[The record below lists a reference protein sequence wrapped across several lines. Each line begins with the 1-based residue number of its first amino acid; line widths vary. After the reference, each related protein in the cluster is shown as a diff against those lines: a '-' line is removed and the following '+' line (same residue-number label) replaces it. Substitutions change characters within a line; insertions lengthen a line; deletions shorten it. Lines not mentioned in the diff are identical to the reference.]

1 MKFLKNQSIKRIAKT
16 IGISCGGLVLAALIF
31 YSGFQYAL
39 RQEPIIQSPAEAGIN
54 GDLGILWQTW
64 QIAKNNYFN
73 IAGIKDQDMIYG
85 AADGVV
91 KSLNDPYS
99 VFFKPSDAKKFEED
113 VGGIF
118 GGIGAEIGKRNEKL
132 VIIAP
137 LKDTP
142 AERAGLKSEDYIVKI
157 DDLFTADLSVDEAVK
172 HIRGEKATT
181 VILTILREGWKE
193 PKEISIIRDFIS
205 IPTLDWKM
213 LEGDIAYIQ
222 LYNFNE
228 NATAA
233 FYKASVEF
241 LTKGAKGVILD
252 LRNNPG
258 GFLEVA
264 VNLGGWFLNKGQ
276 IVVKEKFS
284 SGKEEIFRA
293 NGNSALNQI
302 PTVIL
307 INKGS
312 ASASEILAGAL
323 RDNRNI
329 KLIGEKS
336 FGKGT
341 VQELQN
347 LKDGSA
353 VKISIAQWLLPKG
366 DLIEKKGLE
375 PDIEVKISE
384 EDVKAKRDPQL
395 DKAIEII
402 KNEALRMPIFKL
414 KAN

>member
-1 MKFLKNQSIKRIAKT
+1 M
-16 IGISCGGLVLAALIF
+16 
-31 YSGFQYAL
+31 

-54 GDLGILWQTW
+54 GDLSVLWQTW
-64 QIAKNNYFN
+64 QIAKNYYFN
-73 IAGIKDQDMIYG
+73 ASGIKDQDLIYG

-99 VFFKPSDAKKFEED
+99 IFFKPSDAKKFEED
-113 VGGIF
+113 VGGVF
-118 GGIGAEIGKRNEKL
+118 GGIGAEIGKKNEKL

-142 AERAGLKSEDYIVKI
+142 AERAGLKSDDYIVKI

-172 HIRGEKATT
+172 HIRGEKGTT
-181 VILTILREGWKE
+181 VVLTILREGWKE
-193 PKEISIIRDFIS
+193 PKEISIVRNFIN

-213 LEGDIAYIQ
+213 LDGDIAYIQ

-233 FYKASVEF
+233 FYKASVAF
-241 LTKGAKGVILD
+241 LTQGAKGIILD

-264 VNLGGWFLNKGQ
+264 VNLGGWFLDKGQ
-276 IVVKEKFS
+276 IVVKERFS
-284 SGKEEIFRA
+284 SNKEEVFRA

-302 PTVIL
+302 PAVVL

-323 RDNRNI
+323 RDNRAI

-347 LKDGSA
+347 LKDGAA
-353 VKISIAQWLLPKG
+353 VKISVAQWLLPKG
-366 DLIEKKGLE
+366 SLIEKKGLE
-375 PDIEVKISE
+375 PDIEVKMTE
-384 EDVKAKRDPQL
+384 EDAKAKRDPQL
-395 DKAIEII
+395 DKALEII
-402 KNEALRMPIFKL
+402 KNESLRMPIFRL
-414 KAN
+414 KVN

>member
-1 MKFLKNQSIKRIAKT
+1 MKFLTPSAKRIAKA
-16 IGISCGGLVLAALIF
+16 IIISFGGLVLAAVIF
-31 YSGFQYAL
+31 YAGFQYAL
-39 RQEPIIQSPAEAGIN
+39 RQEPIIKSPAEIDIDGN
-54 GDLGILWQTW
+54 LDILWQTW
-64 QIAKNNYFN
+64 QIAKNHYFN
-73 IAGIKDQDMIYG
+73 AAGVKDQDLIYG
-85 AADGVV
+85 AADGVI

-118 GGIGAEIGKRNEKL
+118 GGIGAEIGIKNEKL
-132 VIIAP
+132 VIVAP
-137 LKDTP
+137 LKNTP
-142 AERAGLKSEDYIVKI
+142 AERAGLKSQDHIIKI
-157 DDLFTADLSVDEAVK
+157 DDLFTLDISIDEAVK
-172 HIRGEKATT
+172 HIRGEKGTT

-193 PKEISIIRDFIS
+193 PKEISIVRDFIS

-213 LEGDIAYIQ
+213 LDNGIVHIQ

-228 NATAA
+228 NAALA
-233 FYKASVEF
+233 FYNASVSF
-241 LTKGAKGVILD
+241 LTQGAKGVILD

-264 VNLGGWFLNKGQ
+264 VNLGGWFLDKGQ

-284 SGKEEIFRA
+284 SGQEEIFRA

-302 PTVIL
+302 PVVVL

-312 ASASEILAGAL
+312 ASAAEILAGAL
-323 RDNRNI
+323 RDNRGI

-353 VKISIAQWLLPKG
+353 VKISVAQWLLPKG

-375 PDIEVKISE
+375 PDIEVKMSE
-384 EDVKAKRDPQL
+384 EDGKAERDPQL
-395 DKAIEII
+395 EKAVEII
-402 KNEALRMPIFKL
+402 KNESLRMPIFKL

>member
-1 MKFLKNQSIKRIAKT
+1 M
-16 IGISCGGLVLAALIF
+16 AALIF
-31 YSGFQYAL
+31 YAGFTYAL
-39 RQEPIIQSPAEAGIN
+39 KQEPVIKSPADIGIN
-54 GDLGILWQTW
+54 GNLDVLWQTW
-64 QIAKNNYFN
+64 QIAKNSYFN
-73 IAGIKDQDMIYG
+73 IASIKDQDLIYG
-85 AADGVV
+85 ATEGLV

-113 VGGIF
+113 VGGVF
-118 GGIGAEIGKRNEKL
+118 GGIGAEIGIRNEKL
-132 VIIAP
+132 VIVAP
-137 LKDTP
+137 LKNTP
-142 AERAGLKSEDYIVKI
+142 AERAGLQSEDYIIKI
-157 DDLFTADLSVDEAVK
+157 DELFTLDLSVDEAVK
-172 HIRGEKATT
+172 HIRGEKGTT

-213 LEGDIAYIQ
+213 LDNDIAYVQ

-228 NATAA
+228 NAAGA
-233 FYKASVEF
+233 FYSAAVSF
-241 LTKGAKGVILD
+241 LTQGAKGVILD

-264 VNLGGWFLNKGQ
+264 VNLGGWFLDKGQ

-293 NGNSALNQI
+293 NGNSALNKI
-302 PTVIL
+302 PVVVL

-323 RDNRNI
+323 KDNRAI

-366 DLIEKKGLE
+366 GLIEKKGLE
-375 PDIEVKISE
+375 PDIEVKMNE
-384 EDVKAKRDPQL
+384 EDAKAKRDPQL

-402 KNEALRMPIFKL
+402 KNESLRMPIFRL